1 MTGAETVI
9 KSKSYLL
16 YLLGLLYRRASHDP
30 GSSTALAL
38 GKLMRGTYGS
48 PAEHHQKSVL
58 ELTKERNRLG
68 FRAIVIYYSAYT
80 NVGHAKVPVGVIVVI
95 YLFKRSH
102 IYK

>member
-1 MTGAETVI
+1 
-9 KSKSYLL
+9 
-16 YLLGLLYRRASHDP
+16 
-30 GSSTALAL
+30 
-38 GKLMRGTYGS
+38 MRGTYGS

-102 IYK
+102 IFINKIFPYTFLAVKIHKSILPVYN